1 MSLNPHSDK
10 PAQSYSASRR
20 PAASTTALHGKLD
33 GRRSRG
39 PLVTPI
45 VQSTTYLQ
53 AEVGVCDGP
62 TYSRVGNPTVDEL
75 ERVLGDLEDAPP
87 SVTFS
92 TGLAAETALF
102 LTLLKAGDHAVIGEA
117 VYGGTVR
124 LFRQVLSELG
134 ITSTF
139 VDSTDPRNVE
149 RAITPQT
156 KMVFI
161 ETPANPTLVLTDV
174 REIARIS
181 KSAGAICVVD
191 NTFLTPVLQQPLE
204 LGADVSVYSTTKHI
218 DGHSAALGGA
228 VTSRD
233 AKLIER
239 LRWIRKCIGS
249 IQTPFN
255 AWITLQGLKTL
266 PIRLERQSENALE
279 VARWLA
285 SNPGVTRVCYPGL
298 ENCPQRDLAESQH
311 IGGHGGVIAF
321 EIAGGVEAGKAL
333 MNSVRLCRL
342 VEHIGSVE
350 TLITHPASMTHADV
364 PRDQR
369 DRVGL
374 TDGLVRLSVGL
385 EDPAEVIA
393 DLDQAIAIGV
403 EAGVRLGHVV
413 EGKSVGGTSFS
424 AVVAA
429 VTAVTA
435 VTAVPAA
442 TAATAQSGGVAC
454 RTR

>member
-1 MSLNPHSDK
+1 MSLTPRSNNHE
-10 PAQSYSASRR
+10 QSYSASRR
-20 PAASTTALHGKLD
+20 ASSSTTALHGKLE
-33 GRRSRG
+33 GRRTRG

-53 AEVGVCDGP
+53 SEVGVCDGP

-102 LTLLKAGDHAVIGEA
+102 LTLLRAGDHAVIGEA

-124 LFRQVLSELG
+124 LFRQVLNELG

-139 VDSTDPRNVE
+139 VDSTDVRNVE

-181 KSAGAICVVD
+181 KAAGAVCVVD
-191 NTFLTPVLQQPLE
+191 NTFMTPVLQQPLE

-239 LRWIRKCIGS
+239 LRWIRKCTGS

-255 AWITLQGLKTL
+255 AWVTLQGLKTL

-279 VARWLA
+279 IAQWLA
-285 SNPGVTRVCYPGL
+285 GNPGVTRVCYPGL
-298 ENCPQRDLAESQH
+298 QNCPQRDLAESQH

-321 EIAGGVEAGKAL
+321 EIAGGVEAGRAL

-385 EDPAEVIA
+385 EEPAEVIA
-393 DLDQAIAIGV
+393 DLEQAIAIGV
-403 EAGVRLGHVV
+403 EVGARLGHVV
-413 EGKSVGGTSFS
+413 EGKPVDAAGIG
-424 AVVAA
+424 AVVGSVKAE
-429 VTAVTA
+429 
-435 VTAVPAA
+435 
-442 TAATAQSGGVAC
+442 GGVAC